1 MAATFEL
8 EITTPERGFFKEP
21 VEMVVLPGED
31 GEQGILANHA
41 RMVLVVKAGT
51 VRIQREGRWDECVI
65 ADGYAM
71 VDGQRV
77 LLLCQRAEWPDE
89 IDERLAREEEQLE
102 KEKLRQA
109 QSMREYALA
118 KAGLAQAMARLS
130 AVQHRNVNNN

>member
-8 EITTPERGFFKEP
+8 EITTPERAFFKEP

-65 ADGYAM
+65 ADVYAM
-71 VDGQRV
+71 VDKQRV

-89 IDERLAREEEQLE
+89 IDERLAREELGYVKQGEIKFVAE
-102 KEKLRQA
+102 ESDA
-109 QSMREYALA
+109 QD
-118 KAGLAQAMARLS
+118 GQT
-130 AVQHRNVNNN
+130 QHDADDN

>member
-8 EITTPERGFFKEP
+8 EITTPERGFFKQP

-31 GEQGILANHA
+31 GEHGILAGHA
-41 RMVLVVKAGT
+41 RMVLVVKPGN
-51 VRIQREGRWDECVI
+51 VRIRTEGKWSECVI

-71 VDGQRV
+71 VDRARV

-89 IDERLAREEEQLE
+89 IDERMALEEEKRE

-109 QSMREYALA
+109 QSMREFALA
-118 KAGLAQAMARLS
+118 KASLAQAMARLS